1 MQRRVVGHGAWRCD
15 DDDVAARR
23 RPEELGRGEGAAN
36 AVDVRTLFA
45 ARDQIEERGA
55 ARLEALV
62 QAAVESLR
70 LQAERMPGLVGLR
83 TRVQVRIEQDQ
94 VVAPGR
100 ALQEVAAVADE
111 DP

>member
-1 MQRRVVGHGAWRCD
+1 GRSLRASRGFAAVEQFVERKPIIAAPIERVRPRMQRRVVGHGAWRCD

-62 QAAVESLR
+62 QAAVE
-70 LQAERMPGLVGLR
+70 
-83 TRVQVRIEQDQ
+83 
-94 VVAPGR
+94 
-100 ALQEVAAVADE
+100 
-111 DP
+111 